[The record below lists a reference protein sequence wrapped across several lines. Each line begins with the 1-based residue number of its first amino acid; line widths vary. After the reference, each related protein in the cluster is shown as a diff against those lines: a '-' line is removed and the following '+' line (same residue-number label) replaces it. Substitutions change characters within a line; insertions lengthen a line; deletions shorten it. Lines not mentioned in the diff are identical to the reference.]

1 MPDTGPP
8 TAGIMPAGTLT
19 TDAIN
24 AGTMN
29 AGTHT
34 AGIMTSGTHTAGI
47 MTAGT
52 MSAGI
57 LATVASATVASATV
71 ASATV
76 ASATVASAT
85 GAKTTGATIRSR
97 VPLRLG
103 LAGGGTDLSPYCDEF
118 GGAVLNLTIDRYAYA
133 TIEPS
138 ADGRVH
144 FIAPDIDLDESFPP
158 ELDAIRSSKLPLHA
172 GVATRMLKQF
182 GGGIMP
188 AIRVTS
194 FVDAPPGSGLGSS
207 SALVVALVE
216 VFRAML
222 GAPLGPY
229 DVAHVAFEIER
240 IDLALAGGRQDQYAA
255 TFGGVNFIE
264 FHANDRVI
272 VNPLRVAAGV
282 LNELEISLIT
292 CFSGVTR
299 RSDAII
305 AEQQRRMTAV
315 ADPAIESL
323 HQLKQ
328 DAIDMKQAL
337 LRGQIGRMAELLNH
351 SWEAKKRTA
360 GGISTDTIEQLYQ
373 RAMAE
378 GAIGGKVSGAGGGG
392 FMMFIVPPP
401 RRIAVIRGL
410 NQLGATAS
418 GVHFTPTGAESW
430 IV

>member
-1 MPDTGPP
+1 MPDIGAP
-8 TAGIMPAGTLT
+8 
-19 TDAIN
+19 N
-24 AGTMN
+24 AGTPN
-29 AGTHT
+29 TGT
-34 AGIMTSGTHTAGI
+34 I
-47 MTAGT
+47 
-52 MSAGI
+52 
-57 LATVASATVASATV
+57 
-71 ASATV
+71 
-76 ASATVASAT
+76 
-85 GAKTTGATIRSR
+85 IRAR

-138 ADGRVH
+138 PDGRIH
-144 FIAPDIDLDESFPP
+144 FIAPDLNMTETFAADMA
-158 ELDAIRSSKLPLHA
+158 AIQSSKLPLHA
-172 GVATRMLKQF
+172 GVMSRMLKEF
-182 GGGIMP
+182 AGGGVP

-216 VFRAML
+216 AFRAL
-222 GAPLGPY
+222 LAAPLGPY
-229 DVAHVAFEIER
+229 DVAHLAFEIER

-264 FHANDRVI
+264 FHADDRVI
-272 VNPLRVAAGV
+272 VNPLRVAPGV

-299 RSDAII
+299 RSDEII
-305 AEQQRRMTAV
+305 AEQQRRMTAS

-323 HQLKQ
+323 HQLKR
-328 DAIDMKQAL
+328 DAIEMKQAL
-337 LRGQIGRMAELLNH
+337 LRGEIRHMAELLNH

-373 RAMAE
+373 RAFAE

-392 FMMFIVPPP
+392 FMMFIVPPE

-410 NQLGATAS
+410 NELGGTAG
-418 GVHFTPTGAESW
+418 GVHFTQTGAESW
-430 IV
+430 TV